1 MTTTDLAPNVID
13 VLRGDRRSR
22 PALDRSV
29 AAGLRAMLADG
40 VYDVIGA
47 QRVDEPVIVR
57 AATLRSAPQTYDL
70 TQSPLGRLR
79 GVLVNQLLRLIS
91 VGHHLDEPFDDAV
104 LAWRLDVGANELT
117 SAFERLDDDDRARLR
132 ADVTAHYSSL
142 ASALGVIR
150 PQWNPRTSVRST
162 QRIAGGAVELRDMV
176 DLMVGTPSSEV
187 ATTALLDVTTA
198 PLGAR
203 DERIM
208 RYHALVQTLRT
219 STMPLRTAT
228 YSTATNEV
236 WARGVDFALLAAGVE
251 DVLVALDQL
260 WRHR

>member
-1 MTTTDLAPNVID
+1 M
-13 VLRGDRRSR
+13 
-22 PALDRSV
+22 
-29 AAGLRAMLADG
+29 
-40 VYDVIGA
+40 
-47 QRVDEPVIVR
+47 
-57 AATLRSAPQTYDL
+57 
-70 TQSPLGRLR
+70 
-79 GVLVNQLLRLIS
+79 
-91 VGHHLDEPFDDAV
+91 
-104 LAWRLDVGANELT
+104 
-117 SAFERLDDDDRARLR
+117 
-132 ADVTAHYSSL
+132 
-142 ASALGVIR
+142 
-150 PQWNPRTSVRST
+150 
-162 QRIAGGAVELRDMV
+162 
-176 DLMVGTPSSEV
+176 
-187 ATTALLDVTTA
+187 TTA